1 MTTHNILE
9 PSTLAPLVGRLLD
22 YEGVT
27 LYDCSAQP
35 LEGGFSGSP
44 LYRVQGQANTRDGV
58 KPWSLILKVIQPTTG
73 SQEPWQ
79 RDYWKRELL
88 IYQSDLFA
96 DLPGDLA
103 APRCLGITEQAAEEF
118 WLWLEDLGEE
128 DETIWPLER
137 YALVARRLGE
147 WNGSYLVQRSLPQ
160 QTWLSSTADI
170 QQRLALAEPGI
181 AELPRLSQPPHFVDL
196 FPDDSLSRILRLWED
211 RQPLLTRL
219 DQLPHTLCHRDAFRR
234 NLRVRQGAAGQ
245 PQTVLLDWAKTG
257 IGILGEE
264 LVPLFALTLRFFT
277 VDLARIAELDALIF
291 AGYVEGLRAA
301 GWQGDARLVRFGF
314 TALAALLMGVGD
326 PAIKLP
332 NVARRIAALPAGA
345 ERPHMLGPGPVQ
357 YIALQCHLL
366 ALGDEAR
373 TLLAALR

>member
-9 PSTLAPLVGRLLD
+9 PSILTPLVGRLLAA
-22 YEGVT
+22 EQVA
-27 LYDCSAQP
+27 LAACSAQP

-44 LYRVQGQANTRDGV
+44 LYRVQGQATTREGV

-88 IYQSDLFA
+88 VYQSGLLA
-96 DLPGDLA
+96 DLPGGLA
-103 APRCLGITEQAAEEF
+103 APRCWGITEQAADEF

-128 DETIWPLER
+128 EETAWPLER
-137 YALVARRLGE
+137 YALAARHLGE
-147 WNGSYLVQRSLPQ
+147 WNGRYLGQHALPQ
-160 QTWLSSTADI
+160 QPWLSSTADI

-181 AELPRLSQPPHFVDL
+181 AELPQLSRHPHLAKFLADG
-196 FPDDSLSRILRLWED
+196 SLARILRLWAE

-234 NLRVRQGAAGQ
+234 NLRSRQGPEGQ
-245 PQTVLLDWAKTG
+245 PQTVALDWAMIG

-264 LVPLFALTLRFFT
+264 LVRLFALTLLFFS
-277 VDLARIAELDALIF
+277 VEIGRIAEMDALIF
-291 AGYVEGLRAA
+291 AGYMDGLRAA

-314 TALAALLMGVGD
+314 TALAALLIGVGD

-332 NVARRIAALPAGA
+332 RWARHIASLPAGA
-345 ERPHMLGPGPVQ
+345 EPPPLLGPSLAHNL
-357 YIALQCHLL
+357 ALQRHLL
-366 ALGDEAR
+366 TLGDEAH

>member
-9 PSTLAPLVGRLLD
+9 PSMLAPLVGRLLTA
-22 YEGVT
+22 EVVG

-44 LYRVQGQANTRDGV
+44 LYRVQGQANTRAGV

-79 RDYWKRELL
+79 RNYWKREVLV
-88 IYQSDLFA
+88 YQSDLLA

-103 APRCLGITEQAAEEF
+103 APRCLGITEQTAEEF

-128 DETIWPLER
+128 EETDWTLER
-137 YALVARRLGE
+137 YALAARHLGE
-147 WNGSYLVQRSLPQ
+147 WNGAYLVQRPLPQ
-160 QTWLSSTADI
+160 QPWLSSTADI
-170 QQRLALAEPGI
+170 RQRLALAEPGI
-181 AELPRLSQPPHFVDL
+181 AELPQLSQHPFL
-196 FPDDSLSRILRLWED
+196 AKFLPDDSLARILGLWAE

-234 NLRVRQGAAGQ
+234 NLRSRQGPDGQ
-245 PQTVLLDWAKTG
+245 PQTVALDWAMIG
-257 IGILGEE
+257 IGIPGEE
-264 LVPLFALTLRFFT
+264 LVRLFGLTLLFFS
-277 VDLARIAELDALIF
+277 VEIERIAEMDALIF

-301 GWQGDARLVRFGF
+301 GWQGDARLARFGF

-332 NVARRIAALPAGA
+332 KWARHIAALPAGA
-345 ERPHMLGPGPVQ
+345 EPPPLLGPSLAHNL
-357 YIALQCHLL
+357 ALQRHLL
-366 ALGDEAR
+366 SLGDEAR

>member
-1 MTTHNILE
+1 MTTHNILDR
-9 PSTLAPLVGRLLD
+9 STLVPVVGRLLAD
-22 YEGVT
+22 EQIA
-27 LYDCSAQP
+27 LYDCSVQP

-44 LYRVQGQANTRDGV
+44 LYRVQGQATTRAGV

-73 SQEPWQ
+73 SQEPRQ

-88 IYQSDLFA
+88 IYQSDLLA
-96 DLPGDLA
+96 DLPGGLA

-118 WLWLEDLGEE
+118 WLWLEDLGE
-128 DETIWPLER
+128 DEETAWPLER
-137 YALVARRLGE
+137 YALAARHLGE
-147 WNGSYLVQRSLPQ
+147 WNGMYLVQRPLPA

-170 QQRLALAEPGI
+170 RQRLALAEPGI
-181 AELPRLSQPPHFVDL
+181 AELPQLSQHPHLAKFL
-196 FPDDSLSRILRLWED
+196 ADDSVARILRLWAE
-211 RQPLLTRL
+211 RHALLTRL

-234 NLRVRQGAAGQ
+234 NLRARQGPDGQ
-245 PQTVLLDWAKTG
+245 PQTVALDWAMIG

-264 LVPLFALTLRFFT
+264 LVRLFGLTLLFFS
-277 VDLARIAELDALIF
+277 VEIGRIAEMDALIF

-301 GWQGDARLVRFGF
+301 GWQGDARLARFGF
-314 TALAALLMGVGD
+314 TALAALMMGVSD

-345 ERPHMLGPGPVQ
+345 EPPPLLGPSLAHNL
-357 YIALQCHLL
+357 ALQRHLL

-373 TLLAALR
+373 TLLAGLR